1 MLLITKGNKRNISER
16 ISRRKTLVSNILR
29 MEMICFGQSTLFKSC
44 LIRKNRQFVFRVDN
58 PAKFVELRLY
68 SNEKYM
74 KAIEK
79 QKVLI
84 MLVKVIRQK
93 AKER

>member
-29 MEMICFGQSTLFKSC
+29 MEMVCFGQSTLFKSC
-44 LIRKNRQFVFRVDN
+44 LIRKNWQFVFRVDN

-84 MLVKVIRQK
+84 MLVKIIRQK